1 MDLEN
6 KRKVQR
12 VEGENIAKKFIFK
25 FFKVSNKDGTNV
37 EESSR
42 ELINLI
48 LSKTSNV
55 IKPKNAELSKKQLKK
70 RNYFFSRIKC

>member
-55 IKPKNAELSKKQLKK
+55 IKPKKCRTKQKKIDKK
-70 RNYFFSRIKC
+70 NLFLQQN